1 MQGIVTI
8 NKNVFYSKSEKPSLE
23 YKSVKEV
30 LDLIYNN
37 DQKDIILKIRE
48 SEKPEQDKL
57 KKTLVGIMWSGKF
70 TGRLDADLVE
80 HSGII
85 CLDFD
90 KLGEDMAKFY
100 SKLINDKYTYS
111 LFVSPSGNGLKV
123 LVKIPNVI
131 KDHKLHFKALEK
143 YYGATGKFDPS
154 SINPAR
160 ICYISY
166 DPNVY
171 INEDSELFTDKIKQ
185 EDYSAPYSSDKTI
198 NILLNWWNKKYGIKE
213 GNRNNNCFIL
223 ACAFNEY
230 GIDEDK
236 TINFFLDFVRQ
247 DFPKT
252 EILSLVRSAYS
263 KKSKFNTKYFDVLNE
278 KEEIVIDTTKQVS
291 GIDFKA
297 IFKDAFIDIDKK
309 YQAPP
314 ICLSI
319 GTKSIGDKTFP
330 VRFGTESNFS
340 AIVGQSKSKKSFFKS
355 LLIASYIGCDS
366 KYSGNITSH
375 RNKEGYIIDID
386 TEQGEYDAHRCFSR
400 VQKMVGA
407 SISDFYKPFALRP
420 YSAKERIQFIDWLV
434 YESDYRNDLLWMA
447 IDGMAD
453 LVENFNDVN
462 ESNKAIQ
469 KVMEWTNNKKM
480 HINTVIHANY
490 GSEKATGHLG
500 TAILKKA
507 ETICNLY
514 PAGEFV
520 NVKFAYTRG
529 YPIEDIQ
536 YEVNEFGLPTV
547 TGNKVFINF

>member
-1 MQGIVTI
+1 MQDIVTL
-8 NKNVFYSKSEKPSLE
+8 NKNVFYSKNEKPQLE
-23 YKSVKEV
+23 YKTISEV
-30 LDLIYNN
+30 LTLIHNN

-48 SEKPEQDKL
+48 SEKVEQDKL
-57 KKTLVGIMWSGKF
+57 KKSLIGIMWSGKF
-70 TGRLDADLVE
+70 TGRLDTDLVE

-90 KLGEDMAKFY
+90 KLGEEMTKFY

-123 LVKIPNVI
+123 LVKIPKVI
-131 KDHKLHFKALEK
+131 EDHKLHFKALEK

-154 SINPAR
+154 SVNPAR

-166 DPNVY
+166 DPNIY
-171 INEDSELFTDKIKQ
+171 INEESELFTDKIKQ
-185 EDYSAPYSSDKTI
+185 EEYSAPYSSDKTI
-198 NILLNWWNKKYGIKE
+198 NILMSWWNKKYGFGE

-230 GIDEDK
+230 GIEEER
-236 TINFFLDFVRQ
+236 TVNIFLDFVRH

-252 EILSLVRSAYS
+252 EILGLIRSAYS
-263 KKSKFNTKYFDVLNE
+263 KKSKFGIKYFDVLNE
-278 KEEIVIDTTKQVS
+278 KEGIAVDTTRPTS
-291 GIDFKA
+291 GVDFQA
-297 IFKDAFIDIDKK
+297 IFRDAFIDIDKK
-309 YQAPP
+309 YSAPP

-319 GTKSIGDKTFP
+319 GSYRVDDRVYPI
-330 VRFGTESNFS
+330 RFGTESNFS

-355 LLIASYIGCDS
+355 LLIASYIGCDPV
-366 KYSGNITSH
+366 YSGNIKSH
-375 RNKEGYIIDID
+375 REREGYIIDID
-386 TEQGEYDAHRCFSR
+386 TEQGEYDAHRCFKR

-407 SISDFYKPFALRP
+407 SITDFYKPFALRP
-420 YSAKERIQFIDWLV
+420 YSAKERIQFIDWV
-434 YESDYRNDLLWMA
+434 IYESEFRNELLWVS

-462 ESNKAIQ
+462 ESSKAIQ

-480 HINTVIHANY
+480 HLNTVIHANY

-507 ETICNLY
+507 ETICNLT
-514 PAGEFV
+514 PNGEAV
-520 NVKFAYTRG
+520 NVKFTYTRG
-529 YPIEDIQ
+529 YPINDIQ
-536 YEVNEFGLPTV
+536 YEVNKFGLPVITSNNV
-547 TGNKVFINF
+547 NF